1 MTISNLQTVKDQ
13 KVIELGQLEPQ
24 ISVVLLSNPE
34 STATIEELRSQI
46 KNDLTDFTTKV
57 SQPEQASEAMAVL
70 YDRVFE

>member
-34 STATIEELRSQI
+34 STATIEEVRSQI
-46 KNDLTDFTTKV
+46 KNGLTDFTTKV